1 MIHIQCFAH
10 LREQT
15 GQDTITLDQTSLSV
29 AELLAELSARYA
41 IETESLMV
49 AINEEYAAPEDRVSE
64 KDRVALIPPVSG
76 G

>member
-15 GQDTITLDQTSLSV
+15 GQDTITLEQTSLSV
-29 AELLAELSARYA
+29 AELLAELSSRYA

-49 AINEEYAAPEDRVSE
+49 AINEEYAAPEDRVSQS
-64 KDRVALIPPVSG
+64 DRVALIPPVSG